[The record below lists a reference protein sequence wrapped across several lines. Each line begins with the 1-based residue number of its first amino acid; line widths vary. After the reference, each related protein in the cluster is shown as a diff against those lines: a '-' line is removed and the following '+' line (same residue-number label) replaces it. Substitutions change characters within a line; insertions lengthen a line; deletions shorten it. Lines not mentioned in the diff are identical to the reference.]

1 MTARGGEAIKRMC
14 GVIHRWPWRTFLTL
28 SQWALVAALCPVTTR
43 IDNADIGGRN
53 DADDNAGMAGTH
65 ILRNPREGTCRSPV
79 CRNCRRTKAR
89 WGRSSEGFA
98 LTR

>member
-1 MTARGGEAIKRMC
+1 
-14 GVIHRWPWRTFLTL
+14 
-28 SQWALVAALCPVTTR
+28 
-43 IDNADIGGRN
+43 
-53 DADDNAGMAGTH
+53 MAGTH

-98 LTR
+98 RTR